1 MRNFKGAKLQ
11 KYLEK
16 QHKLSDSNSAVNTG
30 AYVLSDFEV
39 SDEDEDGVE
48 KTETWTETFK
58 LTYFT

>member
-48 KTETWTETFK
+48 KTET
-58 LTYFT
+58 

>member
-16 QHKLSDSNSAVNTG
+16 QHKLSDSNSAVNTA

-39 SDEDEDGVE
+39 SDEDEDDVE